1 MELRSGRS
9 LKRSRPPPQHGAR
22 CERHDG
28 PGVEADL
35 ISALPDEWLLLIL
48 ARLGS
53 LRAAVQ
59 TSLLSRRWR
68 GLWTELTDLAFR
80 RLEPATIEAALAR
93 FARSS
98 VVSFYDVQLPHGDAA
113 AAAQAKSLLCSA
125 ARLSPETLVFTLP
138 KSFTSY
144 PSKIV
149 LPSFPSTVSIHVVTK
164 NFPMELPAAGEFGAL
179 ERLFLSGRYIVLGDL
194 LNRCP
199 RLRVISLEV
208 TSERLVIPPPV
219 REFAALQSLTLTG
232 TIDGLGSLLHCCRH
246 LHVLSITCFR
256 SQQLTLPSDVEF
268 PMLKKLSL
276 SGDIVDLTTLLNRC
290 PRLRVLRV
298 TFRNVTL
305 HSLEETLAT
314 LEVAGPFNFQLSLL
328 GFEDIYTTH
337 DTKDTC
343 FASVLRTAA
352 RLSSQEFLFNTCYP
366 KQLTTEP
373 FPNFHHTTAIQ
384 INLGAF
390 ITLEPMPGSDFSDLE
405 RLSLSCNNV
414 NLATLVPLCAR
425 LRELR
430 VTEAR
435 GDIKVHSKSL
445 QKLDVSTDKY
455 MHCDNIDI
463 LTPALEDLK
472 MVDQGY
478 GDTSVSIF
486 APTVEKIWWDGFHFG
501 SAARVF
507 PFWSLRRLRLETAR
521 DTCSCYLGVL
531 SLHISA
537 ASVRSSCIYVLLN
550 PCWSYLLNFNDP
562 YHPYMIY

>member
-1 MELRSGRS
+1 L
-9 LKRSRPPPQHGAR
+9 
-22 CERHDG
+22 
-28 PGVEADL
+28 
-35 ISALPDEWLLLIL
+35 
-48 ARLGS
+48 
-53 LRAAVQ
+53 
-59 TSLLSRRWR
+59 
-68 GLWTELTDLAFR
+68 
-80 RLEPATIEAALAR
+80 
-93 FARSS
+93 
-98 VVSFYDVQLPHGDAA
+98 SFYDVQLPHGDA

-366 KQLTTEP
+366 KQLTEHL
-373 FPNFHHTTAIQ
+373 PNFHHTTSIQ
-384 INLGAF
+384 INLGAS
-390 ITLEPMPGSDFSDLE
+390 IRLEPLPGSDFSDLE
-405 RLSLSCNNV
+405 KLSLSCNNV

-455 MHCDNIDI
+455 MHCHNINI
-463 LTPALEDLK
+463 LTPVLEDLK

-478 GDTSVSIF
+478 GHTSVSIF
-486 APTVEKIWWDGFHFG
+486 APTVEKILWEGFHIV
-501 SAARVF
+501 SARVF
-507 PFWSLRRLRLETAR
+507 SFWSLRRLKLETSQ
-521 DTCSCYLGVL
+521 DTCSCSLGVL

-537 ASVRSSCIYVLLN
+537 SVRSSCIYMACSIHAGV
-550 PCWSYLLNFNDP
+550 
-562 YHPYMIY
+562 IY